1 MSQTTSNAAKDSE
14 KVLGRKEQQLLDRI
28 ELRRFVGRE
37 LLLWIWFE
45 SELFEGT
52 LWTKKHGSFGLW
64 LEGRLVLDSGKEST
78 VIRGSAP
85 GQHREAK
92 ESLLR
97 GKTPSRAGLH
107 VSIGDREIS
116 VTLRGEMLA
125 LAGLSPPG
133 KPKEDEAPPALEAP
147 PPVRKKRGN
156 RPTTV
161 EDDDAHEAFY
171 DRMRHASDVEEL
183 FGALYK
189 DFLTLRLCPT
199 WDSHVL
205 PALETWARGDEIDEK
220 AYQSART
227 RIIGR
232 RN

>member
-1 MSQTTSNAAKDSE
+1 VSEVVAKE
-14 KVLGRKEQQLLDRI
+14 TEGTKNQQLLDRI

-64 LEGRLVLDSGKEST
+64 LEGRLVIDAGKEST
-78 VIRGSAP
+78 VIKGTAP

-92 ESLLR
+92 EALLR

-125 LAGLSPPG
+125 LAALSPPG
-133 KPKEDEAPPALEAP
+133 KPEKEEKADAPALAA
-147 PPVRKKRGN
+147 PPVRKKKASG
-156 RPTTV
+156 PKTIE
-161 EDDDAHEAFY
+161 EDDTHEAFY
-171 DRMRHASDVEEL
+171 ERMRHAHDVEEL
-183 FGALYK
+183 FTALYK
-189 DFLTLRLCPT
+189 DFLSLRLCPT

-205 PALETWARGDEIDEK
+205 PALETWARGDAIDER

-227 RIIGR
+227 RIIGK